1 MSKKI
6 ILIVVVLVI
15 VLAGGFFVYKSML
28 NRPSTN
34 APAGNIP
41 GEKPEQKIVIDPLN
55 ATYIIEGKS
64 VTLIAGKAEQEI
76 VTGSASKLKT
86 MAFGIP
92 TKGDLNNDGIVD
104 AALILTQNS
113 GGSGT
118 FYYAA
123 AAVYNSK
130 NGKTV
135 GTNGILLGDR
145 IAPQNVLINGETIVV
160 NYADRNKGES
170 MATPPSLGITKY
182 FGVMEKGENETLFER
197 PNTEKF
203 NEYLK
208 EAYLAKLPAG
218 AKFDPSGI
226 IKTTTFTAGEKFC
239 QSLSMKKDIPANS
252 FGSEV
257 YNIDTGEIVQ
267 SKSTFPQALKQGG
280 SVGCEDLQYS
290 AGKYEMK
297 LYIDDILVAILP
309 FEVK

>member
-6 ILIVVVLVI
+6 ILIVVLLVI
-15 VLAGGFFVYKSML
+15 VLAGGFFVYKSMS
-28 NRPSTN
+28 NKPSEN
-34 APAGNIP
+34 APANNIP
-41 GEKPEQKIVIDPLN
+41 EEKPEQKIVIDPLN
-55 ATYIIEGKS
+55 ATYIIEEKS
-64 VTLIAGKAEQEI
+64 VTLVNGKTEQEI
-76 VTGSASKLKT
+76 VAGSASKLKT
-86 MAFGIP
+86 MAFGTP
-92 TKGDLNNDGIVD
+92 TKGDLNDDGIVD

-123 AAVYNSK
+123 AAVYNSGNK
-130 NGKTV
+130 KTV

-145 IAPQNVLINGETIVV
+145 IAPQNILINGEIILV
-160 NYADRNKGES
+160 NYADRKKGES
-170 MATPPSLGITKY
+170 MATPPSVGISKY

-203 NEYLK
+203 NEYFK
-208 EAYLAKLPAG
+208 EVYLAKLPAG
-218 AKFDPSGI
+218 AEFDPFGI

-252 FGSEV
+252 IGSEV
-257 YNIDTGEIVQ
+257 YNITTGQIVQ
-267 SKSTFPQALKQGG
+267 PKSTFPQALQQGG

-290 AGKYEMK
+290 VGKYEMK

-309 FEVK
+309 FEIK

>member
-6 ILIVVVLVI
+6 ILIIVILIVVL
-15 VLAGGFFVYKSML
+15 AAGFFIYKSMS
-28 NRPSTN
+28 NKPSVN
-34 APAGNIP
+34 APAGNIS
-41 GEKPEQKIVIDPLN
+41 GKKPEQKIVIDPLN

-64 VTLIAGKAEQEI
+64 VTLIGGKVEQEI
-76 VTGSASKLKT
+76 VPGSASKLKT
-86 MAFGIP
+86 AAFGTP
-92 TKGDLNNDGIVD
+92 TKGDLNGDGIND

-113 GGSGT
+113 GGNGT
-118 FYYAA
+118 FYFAV
-123 AAVYNSK
+123 AAVYNSQ

-145 IAPQNVLINGETIVV
+145 IAPQNILINDETIVV

-197 PNTEKF
+197 SNTEKF

-218 AKFDPSGI
+218 SKFDPFSI
-226 IKTTTFTAGEKFC
+226 IKTTTFAAGEKFC

-257 YNIDTGEIVQ
+257 YNIDTGEVVQ
-267 SKSTFPQALKQGG
+267 PKSTFPQALKQGG
-280 SVGCEDLQYS
+280 SVGCEDLGYS
-290 AGKYEMK
+290 IGKYEMR